1 MAMGSPEREELGGAL
16 QVLTGS
22 SPTRGSRRQR
32 AALDGLEAHV
42 PGGAFLS
49 GGLRSAGNAHA
60 NGLSPRGAAYTVGAR
75 RPLSENYRSNSY
87 TVVNR
92 ANGC

>member
-1 MAMGSPEREELGGAL
+1 MAKSLLALALGLIGGG
-16 QVLTGS
+16 TCN
-22 SPTRGSRRQR
+22 RGP
-32 AALDGLEAHV
+32 L
-42 PGGAFLS
+42 AFLS

-60 NGLSPRGAAYTVGAR
+60 NGLSQAGKGPHLPRGAAYTVGAR